1 MTCNNLSDLYLSWL
15 KMLVVLVKL
24 NSSDC
29 KQNVKI
35 NIFEK
40 KKLRALALKK
50 KIKEKHKII
59 QKQQPQKL
67 L

>member
-1 MTCNNLSDLYLSWL
+1 
-15 KMLVVLVKL
+15 MLAVFVKL

-35 NIFEK
+35 NVFEK

-50 KIKEKHKII
+50 QIKEKRK
-59 QKQQPQKL
+59 KKKEKRKT
-67 L
+67 

>member
-35 NIFEK
+35 NIFGK
-40 KKLRALALKK
+40 KKTASTCF
-50 KIKEKHKII
+50 KEKNKR
-59 QKQQPQKL
+59 KT
-67 L
+67 

>member
-15 KMLVVLVKL
+15 KMLGVLVKL

-40 KKLRALALKK
+40 KKKNC
-50 KIKEKHKII
+50 EH
-59 QKQQPQKL
+59 L

>member
-1 MTCNNLSDLYLSWL
+1 
-15 KMLVVLVKL
+15 MLVVLVKL

>member
-1 MTCNNLSDLYLSWL
+1 
-15 KMLVVLVKL
+15 MLAVFVKL

-35 NIFEK
+35 NVFEK

-50 KIKEKHKII
+50 QIKEKRKKKKEKHKII

>member
-1 MTCNNLSDLYLSWL
+1 
-15 KMLVVLVKL
+15 MLVVLVKL

-40 KKLRALALKK
+40 KKKTASTCF
-50 KIKEKHKII
+50 KEKNKR
-59 QKQQPQKL
+59 KT
-67 L
+67 

>member
-1 MTCNNLSDLYLSWL
+1 
-15 KMLVVLVKL
+15 MLVVLVKL

-35 NIFEK
+35 NIFEKK